1 MYNKKINSIKFMNYL
16 YIIILLISFHS
27 SKKEVFDLVKLL
39 SENEI
44 TMTLKGSGK
53 QFILYEWSRTPPP
66 DEIYIN
72 GELKGKK
79 SKSIS
84 DLVEEE
90 NNITMKWNTP
100 VKSCYQMFFNFKNII
115 KIDFSKFDTSYAE
128 TMSGMFK
135 LCSITSLDLSNFDTS
150 SVTDM
155 SAMFYES
162 GLISLNL
169 NNFDTSKVISMGYMF
184 YECRVLT
191 DLHVDNFNT
200 LLVKD
205 MNNMFQT
212 CSSLKFLN
220 LNSFVTPSLEGM
232 ANMFQTC
239 TSLISLNIDNFDTSK
254 VTNMGA
260 LFHGCSSLVSLNLY
274 NFNTSSIIDQ
284 GYHDMFPNQYT
295 YKLVICFDNSKN
307 KNEHVASFIS
317 ELNNECNNL
326 CFTDNNNKF
335 IVEKKM
341 CIPNCNDDNTYKIEY
356 EKICYKTC
364 PDNTYVTIDNNSLC
378 LKNPEGYYLENN
390 IYKHCFKNCARCSNE
405 GNKSNHN
412 CLECILNYRFIN
424 DTDKKNNCYEN
435 CDYYYYFDS
444 LDEYHCTTSKNCPL
458 IQNKLIKEK
467 NKCIDNCTKDDI
479 YIFEYNEICYEVCP
493 NNTYLAIDNSY
504 LCQINPEGYYL
515 DNDNIYKKCYI
526 LCKKCNKKGDEI
538 DNNCLE
544 CIDNYRFINNKD
556 NNCYENCDN
565 DYYYFDSSNNYSCIT
580 ENECLLK
587 NKKLVKEKKE
597 CIDDCKNDN
606 IYKYEF
612 DNKCYRECPNNTII
626 SNNDDYLCIKYQDY
640 YTYTDNYKNC
650 FQSCKTCLGE
660 GNENEHNCTEC
671 ISNFTFINDNDK
683 KTNCY
688 EKCDKYYYF
697 DLDNE
702 YHCTTTCPEEQN
714 KIIIEK
720 NKCINKCFNDDT
732 YN

>member
-220 LNSFVTPSLEGM
+220 FNSFV
-232 ANMFQTC
+232 
-239 TSLISLNIDNFDTSK
+239 
-254 VTNMGA
+254 
-260 LFHGCSSLVSLNLY
+260 NL
-274 NFNTSSIIDQ
+274 
-284 GYHDMFPNQYT
+284 
-295 YKLVICFDNSKN
+295 
-307 KNEHVASFIS
+307 
-317 ELNNECNNL
+317 
-326 CFTDNNNKF
+326 
-335 IVEKKM
+335 
-341 CIPNCNDDNTYKIEY
+341 
-356 EKICYKTC
+356 
-364 PDNTYVTIDNNSLC
+364 
-378 LKNPEGYYLENN
+378 
-390 IYKHCFKNCARCSNE
+390 
-405 GNKSNHN
+405 
-412 CLECILNYRFIN
+412 
-424 DTDKKNNCYEN
+424 
-435 CDYYYYFDS
+435 S
-444 LDEYHCTTSKNCPL
+444 LD
-458 IQNKLIKEK
+458 
-467 NKCIDNCTKDDI
+467 
-479 YIFEYNEICYEVCP
+479 VMV
-493 NNTYLAIDNSY
+493 YL
-504 LCQINPEGYYL
+504 
-515 DNDNIYKKCYI
+515 
-526 LCKKCNKKGDEI
+526 
-538 DNNCLE
+538 
-544 CIDNYRFINNKD
+544 F
-556 NNCYENCDN
+556 
-565 DYYYFDSSNNYSCIT
+565 
-580 ENECLLK
+580 
-587 NKKLVKEKKE
+587 
-597 CIDDCKNDN
+597 
-606 IYKYEF
+606 
-612 DNKCYRECPNNTII
+612 
-626 SNNDDYLCIKYQDY
+626 
-640 YTYTDNYKNC
+640 
-650 FQSCKTCLGE
+650 
-660 GNENEHNCTEC
+660 
-671 ISNFTFINDNDK
+671 
-683 KTNCY
+683 
-688 EKCDKYYYF
+688 
-697 DLDNE
+697 
-702 YHCTTTCPEEQN
+702 
-714 KIIIEK
+714 
-720 NKCINKCFNDDT
+720 
-732 YN
+732 